1 MSRGRLSEETE
12 EEDGG
17 ERDREDLKKRGVV
30 EQDVLL
36 LVDDEGVR
44 SDELSDDVVWE
55 KACFRCDDQFQERS
69 DFNEMKKNHFK
80 PRWLGCGDII
90 TLPRG
95 ICTSYQQGM
104 GSVPNRSSRTT
115 TASGCAIQP
124 M

>member
-1 MSRGRLSEETE
+1 MSRGRLSEDAEA
-12 EEDGG
+12 EDDR

-55 KACFRCDDQFQERS
+55 ESRFGCDDQFQES
-69 DFNEMKKNHFK
+69 CDFNEMKKNHFK

-95 ICTSYQQGM
+95 ICTPYQQGI
-104 GSVPNRSSRTT
+104 GSESNRSSRTT
-115 TASGCAIQP
+115 TAFGCAIQP